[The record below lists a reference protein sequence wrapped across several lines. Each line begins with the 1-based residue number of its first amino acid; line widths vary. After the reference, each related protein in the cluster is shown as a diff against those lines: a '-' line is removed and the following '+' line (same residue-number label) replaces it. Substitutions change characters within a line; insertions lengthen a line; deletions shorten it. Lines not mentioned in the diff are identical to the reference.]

1 MLLWFNLQ
9 VASLQAELVMVQ
21 TQLINSRLA
30 VANAQQQQQQQQHH
44 HHITMLQPAHSNT
57 SSASNNFINMSSFNS
72 SLDLFSETAAPSSQN
87 FEPLQ
92 LSQPSHDQLEE
103 DEEESRDP
111 TMAFANQMLH
121 ST

>member
-30 VANAQQQQQQQQHH
+30 VANAQQQHH

-72 SLDLFSETAAPSSQN
+72 SLDLLSETAAPSSQN

-103 DEEESRDP
+103 DEEESRNP
-111 TMAFANQMLH
+111 AMAFANQMLH